1 MKAYKHVCKLS
12 NVKRF
17 AALKLVREYS
27 GAEHSYRVA
36 MMGMFIVDEYNSLP
50 TTTSKISCEEV
61 LRKAL
66 IHDLEES
73 VVGDIP
79 TPVKQYPGM
88 RDLVREASLQIMEE
102 QIIDKSLPNRE
113 EYLRCWKEDKDGE
126 TGEVIELAD
135 KLEALLSAAY
145 ELKIGNKD
153 LQKAFNNI
161 RVWFDCERA
170 QSLLSKYP
178 VTKELLNVADEL
190 PQSIESFKLVG

>member
-36 MMGMFIVDEYNSLP
+36 MLGMFITDEYNSLE
-50 TTTSKISCEEV
+50 TTTTKISCEEV
-61 LRKAL
+61 MRKAL

-88 RDLVREASLQIMEE
+88 RELVREASLKIMEE
-102 QIIDKSLPNRE
+102 QIIDKNLPNRA
-113 EYLRCWKEDKDGE
+113 EYIRCWNEDKDGE
-126 TGEVIELAD
+126 SGQVIEMAD

-161 RVWFDCERA
+161 RAWFDTDA
-170 QSLLSKYP
+170 AKVLLKKFP
-178 VTKELLNVADEL
+178 VTASLVETADEL